1 MAAAANS
8 SGVGYAPPMMLRL
21 ARVAVAVAVLLIPI
35 AAASQTAPPTPI
47 LFDTDIGTDIDDAY
61 ALALILRSPEL
72 QLVGVTTV
80 SGDAVA
86 RARLAAKLLAIDGG
100 NAARVP
106 VYAGTSTATQYIK
119 QTEWAAG
126 FTSPAL
132 HTEGGVAFMRAQ
144 IEARP
149 GALTIV
155 AVGELTNIAALL
167 QSDAAIARKIKGI
180 ALMGGAVRRGG
191 QPGSK
196 PQPEWNIKSNA
207 AAAQVVFGSGVP
219 LVVGPLDATADLKMR
234 PEHRVRVFARGTP
247 LTDALAALDFVW
259 RHTNDWKGDTP
270 ILFDLL
276 PIAALYQQDIATWET
291 MHVVVD
297 ADGLTR
303 QVAGKPAN
311 ASVAVA
317 SDPAKVVDYFTSRIA
332 R

>member
-1 MAAAANS
+1 M
-8 SGVGYAPPMMLRL
+8 
-21 ARVAVAVAVLLIPI
+21 
-35 AAASQTAPPTPI
+35 
-47 LFDTDIGTDIDDAY
+47 
-61 ALALILRSPEL
+61 
-72 QLVGVTTV
+72 
-80 SGDAVA
+80 
-86 RARLAAKLLAIDGG
+86 
-100 NAARVP
+100 
-106 VYAGTSTATQYIK
+106 YAGTSTATQYIK

-155 AVGELTNIAALL
+155 AVGELTNVAALL
-167 QSDAAIARKIKGI
+167 KSSPDIASKIKRI

-207 AAAQVVFGSGVP
+207 AAARTVFTSGVP
-219 LVVGPLDATADLKMR
+219 LLVAPLDATADLKLT
-234 PEHRVRVFARGTP
+234 PGHRVRIFAKGSP
-247 LTDALAALDFVW
+247 LTDALAALDFLW
-259 RHTNDWKGDTP
+259 RHTNDWKGETP

-276 PIAALYQQDIATWET
+276 AVSAVHEPDIARFESL
-291 MHVVVD
+291 HVVVE

-303 QVAGKPAN
+303 EIKDGPAN
-311 ASVAVA
+311 AHVAVA
-317 SDPAKVVDYFTSRIA
+317 SDAAKVLDYFTDRLA